1 MSLRKRFAAL
11 FRRDR
16 KPSPTRATKRIGH
29 ETEFAV
35 IGLGVFGRSL
45 ALRLSELGFT
55 VLGIDTAS
63 AVVQAVADDLSAALV
78 ADATNEEALR
88 QADIESY
95 STAIVSIGGGH
106 FEAAA
111 LATVTLAKLG
121 VPRII
126 AVADS
131 RRQAEILEAIG
142 ATRVL
147 NPVEQSA
154 IALADELVDPG
165 RGDTW
170 SITPDQQA
178 ALVQLPADLA
188 DKPVTDCERH
198 GVTVLLVA
206 RGEGVTPHPDPAF
219 VLQADDVLLIHGTPV
234 QVLNFRNLA

>member
-1 MSLRKRFAAL
+1 MSLRKRIAAL

-16 KPSPTRATKRIGH
+16 TPSSLRATKRVSH

-55 VLGIDTAS
+55 VLGIDAS
-63 AVVQAVADDLSAALV
+63 SEVVQVLADDLSASLV

-88 QADIESY
+88 QADIEAY
-95 STAIVSIGGGH
+95 STAIVSIGGSH

-111 LATVTLAKLG
+111 LTTITLAKLG

-131 RRQAEILEAIG
+131 GRQAEILEAIG

-170 SITPDQQA
+170 SITADQQA
-178 ALVQLPADLA
+178 ALVQVPADLA
-188 DKPVTDCERH
+188 QKPVAECERH

-206 RGEGVTPHPDPAF
+206 RGDAVNPHPDPAF
-219 VLQADDVLLIHGTPV
+219 VLQTDDVLLVHGTPV